1 MNGIEKITER
11 IEGDAQREIDAVL
24 NAARAEAEGIT
35 QRYQA
40 QAGRESADLVA
51 RGEKAAA
58 ERVERLG
65 SVAQLEARKLALAA
79 KQEMLDR
86 AFELALQKLCTLPD
100 EEYIDLLAALTV
112 KAAQSGKEQVIF
124 SRKDRSRVGK
134 AVVTRANEMLAKQVA
149 PKLPD
154 ELTDTK
160 AGAILDRVVTGASAI
175 LAGTGML
182 TLAEETRPIR
192 GGVILSDKNKFSVF
206 DCDSAGDCAVG
217 ILGIY
222 LSILKHLIGG
232 IASAAGGHVRG
243 GRQGTF

>member
-100 EEYIDLLAALTV
+100 EEYIELLAALTV

-192 GGVILSDKNKFSVF
+192 GGVILSDGDVEVNCTFETLVRLQREAMSGEVAKALF
-206 DCDSAGDCAVG
+206 D
-217 ILGIY
+217 
-222 LSILKHLIGG
+222 
-232 IASAAGGHVRG
+232 
-243 GRQGTF
+243 

>member
-1 MNGIEKITER
+1 MNGIAKITER

-192 GGVILSDKNKFSVF
+192 GGVILSDGDVEVNCTFETLVRLQREAMSGEVAQALF
-206 DCDSAGDCAVG
+206 D
-217 ILGIY
+217 
-222 LSILKHLIGG
+222 
-232 IASAAGGHVRG
+232 
-243 GRQGTF
+243 

>member
-40 QAGRESADLVA
+40 QAGRERADLVA

-192 GGVILSDKNKFSVF
+192 GGVSLSDGDGEVNCTFETLVRLQREAMSGEVAKALF
-206 DCDSAGDCAVG
+206 D
-217 ILGIY
+217 
-222 LSILKHLIGG
+222 
-232 IASAAGGHVRG
+232 
-243 GRQGTF
+243 

>member
-86 AFELALQKLCTLPD
+86 AFELALQKLCTLPA

-192 GGVILSDKNKFSVF
+192 GGVILSDGDVEVNCTFETLVRLQREAMSGEVAKALF
-206 DCDSAGDCAVG
+206 D
-217 ILGIY
+217 
-222 LSILKHLIGG
+222 
-232 IASAAGGHVRG
+232 
-243 GRQGTF
+243 

>member
-192 GGVILSDKNKFSVF
+192 GGVILSDGDVEVNCTFETLVRLQREAMSGEVAKALF
-206 DCDSAGDCAVG
+206 D
-217 ILGIY
+217 
-222 LSILKHLIGG
+222 
-232 IASAAGGHVRG
+232 
-243 GRQGTF
+243 

>member
-24 NAARAEAEGIT
+24 NAARGEAEGIT
-35 QRYQA
+35 ERYQA

-192 GGVILSDKNKFSVF
+192 GGVILSDGDVEVNCTFETLVRLQREAMSGEVAKALF
-206 DCDSAGDCAVG
+206 D
-217 ILGIY
+217 
-222 LSILKHLIGG
+222 
-232 IASAAGGHVRG
+232 
-243 GRQGTF
+243 